1 MDTFAALALATE
13 PPGDNILKRKPYPK
27 NANIVTE
34 DMWRN
39 VFGHGVFQIILL
51 GFVLFLGPGILSQD
65 YQTRCLQFSETG
77 GKCLRW
83 NPYYATGV
91 YHT

>member
-1 MDTFAALALATE
+1 MLWINLIMDTFAALALATE

-39 VFGHGVFQIILL
+39 VFGHGF
-51 GFVLFLGPGILSQD
+51 F
-65 YQTRCLQFSETG
+65 
-77 GKCLRW
+77 
-83 NPYYATGV
+83 
-91 YHT
+91 